1 MSRKVFVKVT
11 ASFDTDGRITPLSLE
26 WEDGRLYTI
35 DRITD
40 LRRAASL
47 KAGGMGL
54 RYTVI
59 INGKQSY
66 LFYEGTKWFVEGR

>member
-66 LFYEGTKWFVEGR
+66 LFYEGPNWFVEGR

>member
-59 INGKQSY
+59 INGQQSY
-66 LFYEGTKWFVEGR
+66 LFYEGPKWFVEGR

>member
-1 MSRKVFVKVT
+1 MSRKVFVKVN

-66 LFYEGTKWFVEGR
+66 LFYEEPKWFVEGR

>member
-11 ASFDTDGRITPLSLE
+11 ASFDTDGKITTLSLE

-40 LRRAASL
+40 LRRVTSL
-47 KAGGMGL
+47 KAGEMGL
-54 RYTVI
+54 RYTA
-59 INGKQSY
+59 S
-66 LFYEGTKWFVEGR
+66 

>member
-66 LFYEGTKWFVEGR
+66 LFY

>member
-66 LFYEGTKWFVEGR
+66 LFYEGPKGFVEGR

>member
-66 LFYEGTKWFVEGR
+66 LFYEGPKWFVEGR